1 MTRLGVICADVLS
14 RFDLDDALGRHLLGK
29 TAFVVGLPDHKI
41 GKLGYINCQY
51 GVGTGA
57 AAVPQVEVTV
67 SLYDTP
73 ARAARRA
80 VATVAD
86 YRDHG
91 AAQTATTVAGHDASI
106 LVGGRSSGYDVP
118 LVVVAS
124 AQRTVALSVASS
136 LVPAAKRNDLMTKIA
151 ALAVERSGG

>member
-1 MTRLGVICADVLS
+1 MKRLGVICADVLPK
-14 RFDLDDALGRHLLGK
+14 FDVDDALGRQLLGK
-29 TAFVVGLPDHKI
+29 TAFVVGLPDHAI

-67 SLYDTP
+67 SLYNTP
-73 ARAARRA
+73 AQAARRA
-80 VATVAD
+80 AVTLTD

-91 AAQTATTVAGHDASI
+91 AALTATTVAGHDGSI

-118 LVVVAS
+118 LLVVAS
-124 AQRTVALSVASS
+124 GQRAVAVSVASS
-136 LVPAAKRNDLMTKIA
+136 VVPAAKRNEIMTKIA
-151 ALAVERSGG
+151 ALVVTRSGG